1 MAGMPCPLIVYIIII
16 HESMRHIIYIIYVG
30 IAMMMLA
37 VSSCSNAKPQDPNEL
52 AVRAA
57 KVYYDYL
64 IAGNFEAYVDGFY
77 RPDSIPGSYREQ
89 LIVNAK
95 QYIGQIKD
103 DHSGLAAVQSV
114 RAKTDT
120 AHHVGRAFLMLC
132 FADSTK
138 EEIVVPMVLHEGN
151 WYLK

>member
-1 MAGMPCPLIVYIIII
+1 MTL
-16 HESMRHIIYIIYVG
+16 
-30 IAMMMLA
+30 LA
-37 VSSCSNAKPQDPNEL
+37 ASSCSPAKPQNPNEL

-95 QYIGQIKD
+95 QYMAGMKAR
-103 DHSGLAAVQSV
+103 HSGVSDIV
-114 RAKTDT
+114 VTRAETDT
-120 AHHVGRAFLMLC
+120 LGDYTNVFMLIT
-132 FADSTK
+132 FADSIR
-138 EEIVVPMVLHEGN
+138 EEIVVPMVKRGN
-151 WYLK
+151 EWKMK

>member
-1 MAGMPCPLIVYIIII
+1 MTL
-16 HESMRHIIYIIYVG
+16 
-30 IAMMMLA
+30 LA
-37 VSSCSNAKPQDPNEL
+37 ASSCSPAKPQNPNEL

-95 QYIGQIKD
+95 QYVGQIKD
-103 DHSGLAAVQSV
+103 DHSGLAAVHAVS
-114 RAKTDT
+114 AKTDT
-120 AHHVGRAFLMLC
+120 ARHVGRAFLMLC
-132 FADSTK
+132 FGDSTK
-138 EEIVVPMVLHEGN
+138 EEIVVPMVLHGGN
-151 WYLK
+151 WYMK

>member
-1 MAGMPCPLIVYIIII
+1 MKRKIVL
-16 HESMRHIIYIIYVG
+16 SAV
-30 IAMMMLA
+30 ALLMLA
-37 VSSCSNAKPQDPNEL
+37 ACEKKQINPNE
-52 AVRAA
+52 VMGNAA
-57 KVYYDYL
+57 KIYYGYL
-64 IAGNFEAYVDGFY
+64 IEGKYDAYVDGFY
-77 RPDSIPGSYREQ
+77 QPDSIPGSYREQ

-103 DHSGLAAVQSV
+103 DHSGLAAVQPV
-114 RAKTDT
+114 RAKTNT

>member
-1 MAGMPCPLIVYIIII
+1 MTL
-16 HESMRHIIYIIYVG
+16 
-30 IAMMMLA
+30 LA
-37 VSSCSNAKPQDPNEL
+37 ASSCSPAKPQNPNEL

-95 QYIGQIKD
+95 QYMAGMRTR
-103 DHSGLAAVQSV
+103 HSGVSDIV
-114 RAKTDT
+114 VTRAETDT
-120 AHHVGRAFLMLC
+120 LGGYTNVFMLIT
-132 FADSTK
+132 FADSIR
-138 EEIVVPMVLHEGN
+138 EEIVVPMVKRGN
-151 WYLK
+151 EWKMK

>member
-1 MAGMPCPLIVYIIII
+1 MTL
-16 HESMRHIIYIIYVG
+16 
-30 IAMMMLA
+30 LA
-37 VSSCSNAKPQDPNEL
+37 ASSCSPAKPQNPNEL

-95 QYIGQIKD
+95 QYMAGMRTR
-103 DHSGLAAVQSV
+103 HSGVSDIV
-114 RAKTDT
+114 VTRAETDT
-120 AHHVGRAFLMLC
+120 LGDYTNVFMLIT
-132 FADSTK
+132 FADSIR
-138 EEIVVPMVLHEGN
+138 EEIVVPMVKRGN
-151 WYLK
+151 EWKMK

>member
-1 MAGMPCPLIVYIIII
+1 MTL
-16 HESMRHIIYIIYVG
+16 
-30 IAMMMLA
+30 LA
-37 VSSCSNAKPQDPNEL
+37 ASSCSPAKPQNPNEL

-77 RPDSIPGSYREQ
+77 RPGSYREQ

-95 QYIGQIKD
+95 QYMGQLKD
-103 DHSGLAAVQSV
+103 DHSGLAAVQAIS
-114 RAKTDT
+114 AKTDT
-120 AHHVGRAFLMLC
+120 ARHVGRAFLMLC

-138 EEIVVPMVLHEGN
+138 EEIVVPMVLHDGN